1 MERAENSM
9 VPQMGQE
16 GVRYLDITPEMKA
29 GVSKGQPLFAAVPAI
44 PAAGLLAPQKEQRR

>member
-44 PAAGLLAPQKEQRR
+44 PAAGLLAPQEQKRR